1 MPSICRPVVYVQTL
15 ISLLYRDKQGPAR
28 HKADRIRPA
37 SGCGDGREDA
47 LPVSDALPAPALTG
61 IAGLDDILNGGLTP
75 HRMYLVEGTPGTGK
89 TTLGLG
95 FLLAGAAIGET
106 GLYITLAETEVE
118 LRAVAATHGWTLDAL
133 KLFEMIPADGLGE
146 DQEQTL
152 LHPSEVELGETIRDV
167 MAKVDEFRP
176 NRVVL
181 DSLSE
186 LRLLA
191 QSPIRYRRQI
201 LALKHFFSTRRCTVL
216 FLDDKSGSGSDLQLH
231 SIAHG
236 VVSLEQTLSG
246 FGAQRRRLHVVKM
259 RGVRYRGG
267 YHDFEI
273 ERGGLCVYPRL
284 VASDHATHEAG
295 PPVSTGS
302 TALDAL
308 LGGGV
313 VPGTAT
319 LLTGPAGVGK
329 TTASVQCMLAALERG
344 EKAVY
349 FLFDERLPTLLA
361 RSRTL
366 GMDLDA
372 YIASGQLE
380 LRAVDPAEMSPGE
393 FAGAVR
399 VAVEEH
405 GAGFVIIDSL
415 NAYLQ
420 SMPNEQFLVLQM
432 HEMLTYLGQKGVV
445 SLLIL
450 GLHGVMGDIRSD
462 VDLSYLSDTVVQL
475 RYFEAHGEVRQA
487 ISVIKTRTARHER
500 TIREFQIGSHGLQVG
515 EPLREFQGVLTG
527 VPTFS
532 GEGKT
537 LMASQI
543 GALDAAR

>member
-1 MPSICRPVVYVQTL
+1 MP
-15 ISLLYRDKQGPAR
+15 
-28 HKADRIRPA
+28 
-37 SGCGDGREDA
+37 A
-47 LPVSDALPAPALTG
+47 LALTG
-61 IAGLDDILNGGLTP
+61 ISGLDDILNGGLTP
-75 HRMYLVEGTPGTGK
+75 DRMYLVEGTPGPVM

-95 FLLAGAAIGET
+95 FLLTGAATGET

-118 LRAVAATHGWTLDAL
+118 LRAVAQTHGWSLDSL
-133 KLFEMIPADGLGE
+133 TLFEMVPADGLGE

-152 LHPSEVELGETIRDV
+152 LHPSEVELGETVRDI
-167 MAKVDEFRP
+167 MAKVDEVRP
-176 NRVVL
+176 TRVVL

-201 LALKHFFSTRRCTVL
+201 LALKHFFSTRNCTVL
-216 FLDDKSGSGSDLQLH
+216 FLDDKSGTGSDLQLH

-236 VVSLEQTLSG
+236 VVSLDQILSG

-259 RGVRYRGG
+259 RGVKYRGG

-273 ERGGLCVYPRL
+273 ERGGLRVYPRL
-284 VASDHATHEAG
+284 VASEHETAEAG
-295 PPVSTGS
+295 AAVSTGS
-302 TALDAL
+302 LGLDAL
-308 LGGGV
+308 LGGGL

-329 TTASVQCMLAALERG
+329 TTASVQCMVAALKRG
-344 EKAVY
+344 ENAAY
-349 FLFDERLPTLLA
+349 FLFDERMPTLLT
-361 RSRTL
+361 RSASL
-366 GMDLDA
+366 GMDLEP
-372 YIASGQLE
+372 YLQNGQLE
-380 LRAVDPAEMSPGE
+380 LRAIDPAEMSPGE
-393 FAGAVR
+393 FADAIR
-399 VAVEEH
+399 RTVEDH
-405 GAGFVIIDSL
+405 SATLVVVDSL

-420 SMPNEQFLVLQM
+420 AMPNEQFLVLQM

-500 TIREFQIGSHGLQVG
+500 TIREFQIGSQGLRLG
-515 EPLREFQGVLTG
+515 EPLRQFQGVLTG

-537 LMASQI
+537 LMASQM
-543 GALDAAR
+543 GTLDSHG